1 MKLSNSFIKGKA
13 FFTPNLVK
21 KGGYFLVLSLLFV
34 GMTFLSVEAEKD
46 IEQEDLVLQ
55 NIFFVPFLIYS
66 NAEYGTELPDELVMD
81 FTAYQDGELVLE
93 YDHPLQLEELE
104 WDELEQ
110 YDKLSMMFEDED
122 YTLRIEFVKND
133 V

>member
-1 MKLSNSFIKGKA
+1 M
-13 FFTPNLVK
+13 
-21 KGGYFLVLSLLFV
+21 
-34 GMTFLSVEAEKD
+34 
-46 IEQEDLVLQ
+46 
-55 NIFFVPFLIYS
+55 PFLIYS